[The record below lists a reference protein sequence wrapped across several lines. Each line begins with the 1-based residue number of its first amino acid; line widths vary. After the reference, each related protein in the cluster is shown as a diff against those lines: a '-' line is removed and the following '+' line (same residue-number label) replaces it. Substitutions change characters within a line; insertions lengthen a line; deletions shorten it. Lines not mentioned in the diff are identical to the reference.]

1 MTGVSHDLSHDVTNT
16 SILECQFLCC
26 MPATRLFFLQCW
38 YLNSEILLNRFDEKG
53 RFPFNTVSKPED
65 SSKTLEPP
73 TFCLSVI
80 KIHLFLDLLC
90 WDSTSCI
97 FGNFRVNQT
106 RSSLQLLSA
115 THSLIRD
122 RIQLL
127 RSLIFVL
134 QWNKTIFLSLV
145 MLGWKQN
152 VFFIL
157 FVVYFFCIITKQKYG
172 SSVKLGSSGL
182 SYHHLWEITF
192 FSNKTLYEWM
202 NQSIT

>member
-1 MTGVSHDLSHDVTNT
+1 MENPSRKLSSLRIMWYRTQFWNEVLLDVLFSCYSTGKEGEGDKENYLRHVTGVSHDLSHDVTNT

-73 TFCLSVI
+73 TFCLPVI

-106 RSSLQLLSA
+106 WSSLQLL
-115 THSLIRD
+115 
-122 RIQLL
+122 
-127 RSLIFVL
+127 
-134 QWNKTIFLSLV
+134 
-145 MLGWKQN
+145 
-152 VFFIL
+152 
-157 FVVYFFCIITKQKYG
+157 
-172 SSVKLGSSGL
+172 
-182 SYHHLWEITF
+182 TF
-192 FSNKTLYEWM
+192 SDTQFD
-202 NQSIT
+202 